1 MISMQQH
8 VVGSCFT
15 TPSPISLAA
24 QYDAK
29 LFRICQPIQELLLP
43 LLTGNADA
51 QAVAAQW

>member
-15 TPSPISLAA
+15 TPSPISLA
-24 QYDAK
+24 QYNAK
-29 LFRICQPIQELLLP
+29 LFRNCQPIQELLLP